1 MEEKQVEKKDLWQR
15 RNFWLTLIG
24 IIASIVVSIVLYK
37 NQFKVEADES
47 KSTYVVPESKQHE
60 NTQIR
65 KGSVSVKDVY
75 ISPVN
80 LSIPSYF
87 FIEFTSKSVVRPK
100 DFKIFFDFGRA
111 SVKECGVSPA
121 NQTKWIEENE
131 QSLRILSVS
140 TIENSQSIY
149 VSCFISTSDFP
160 KVLIVGDNLIYE
172 TNFDLEKYQQT
183 ISKSSDSGFLEQALM
198 FIIGALLFLILVRF
212 LIRILLSI

>member
-1 MEEKQVEKKDLWQR
+1 MEKKDLWQR

-24 IIASIVVSIVLYK
+24 IIAPIVVSIVLYK
-37 NQFKVEADES
+37 NQFKVEADKS
-47 KSTYVVPESKQHE
+47 KSTYVAPESKQHE
-60 NTQIR
+60 DTQIR
-65 KGSVSVKDVY
+65 KGSVSVKNAY

-87 FIEFTSKSVVRPK
+87 FIEFTSKSIVRPK

-121 NQTKWIEENE
+121 NQIKWIEESE
-131 QSLRILSVS
+131 QSLRTLSVS

-149 VSCFISTSDFP
+149 VGCFISTSDFP

-172 TNFDLEKYQQT
+172 TKFDLEKYQQPT
-183 ISKSSDSGFLEQALM
+183 NKSGNSGFWAQVPM

-212 LIRILLSI
+212 LLRILSSI